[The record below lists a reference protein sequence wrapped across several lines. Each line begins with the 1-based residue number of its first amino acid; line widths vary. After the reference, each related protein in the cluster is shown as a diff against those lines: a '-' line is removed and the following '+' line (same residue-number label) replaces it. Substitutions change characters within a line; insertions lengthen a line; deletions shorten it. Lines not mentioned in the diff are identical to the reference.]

1 MNRRRQRE
9 WFDNE
14 RFWRET
20 FPFIFSEKLLAIA
33 DESVEK
39 TLKLAKPPG
48 ASALDLCCGPGRC
61 SIALASRGF
70 AVTGVD
76 RTKYLL
82 DKARSK
88 ARAANVKVEWIQE
101 DMRDFVRPG
110 AFDLILSM
118 FTSFGYFEN
127 RDDDLCVLANAYRS
141 LKPGGALLM
150 DVMGKEHLAKVLV
163 PALWTTLS
171 NGSTL
176 VDIRKIVDDWTRVR
190 SEWIVI
196 KKNKALRFRFHINLY
211 SGLELRERLE
221 SAGFTGVKLFGSLD
235 GSPYDSEAQRL
246 VAVGRK
252 QK

>member
-1 MNRRRQRE
+1 MNRRRQKE

-20 FPFIFSEKLLAIA
+20 FPFVFSEKLFAIA

-39 TLKLAKPPG
+39 ALKLANPPG
-48 ASALDLCCGPGRC
+48 ESALDLCCGPGRC

-70 AVTGVD
+70 SVTGVD

-88 ARAANVKVEWIQE
+88 ARAAKVKVHWIQQ

-127 RDDDLCVLANAYRS
+127 RNDDLRVLANVYRS
-141 LKPGGALLM
+141 LRPGGAFLL
-150 DVMGKEHLAKVLV
+150 DVNGKEHLAKILV
-163 PALWTTLS
+163 PALWHKLS

-176 VDIRKIVDDWTRVR
+176 VDIRQIVDDWTRVR

-196 KKNKALRFRFHINLY
+196 KKNKALRFTFHINLY

-221 SAGFTGVKLFGSLD
+221 NAGFSALKLFGSLD
-235 GSPYDSEAQRL
+235 GTPYDSEAQRL
-246 VAVGRK
+246 IAVARK